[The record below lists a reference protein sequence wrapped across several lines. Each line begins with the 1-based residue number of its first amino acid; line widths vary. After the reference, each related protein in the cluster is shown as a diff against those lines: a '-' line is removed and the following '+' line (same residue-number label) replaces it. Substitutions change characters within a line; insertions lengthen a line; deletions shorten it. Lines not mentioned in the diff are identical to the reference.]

1 MFNLM
6 LLFLLSSLCCG
17 QGRGEIAESEK
28 KGRIAVIGGGIG
40 GTFVSKYL
48 VDYDTT
54 CQIDSLTLFDP
65 TFQPNDSD
73 DKRSSSSKQ
82 SDGNQSTLQGGRV
95 ATKILDDGTVIELGA
110 SIIYSGNKLVSSM
123 IDADASLSRISP
135 EYKGFGVWDGKD
147 YRINSEM
154 KTARSLGLRM
164 AYRYSTDIFRMN
176 SAVGRAI
183 KSFDQIYV
191 LLESQSSFFPSSAD
205 EIWDAVGLLSVARIN
220 FDKYLDSIGVS
231 KDNWWTPVYQD
242 LGMGVLR
249 TELIASANLSNY
261 NQKNSNLNGLSG
273 LVSFVPSSGGMF
285 NIQGGNYKIPI
296 SAWKQATL
304 HRKNICSHR
313 KTTSSSIDH
322 VPIQVTSVISRS
334 GEFELWSSQEFL
346 GVFQTVILAAPLQQ
360 CQISFS
366 EKVDE
371 ADDQAVKPMKFY
383 GLSKVSD
390 DELLLPSSA
399 KRRYTQTVTTIIANA
414 TLQESH
420 FNSTFKYP
428 PKTVYFTEE
437 GSEKEK
443 MTTIRHMKD
452 DIYKIFSPDI
462 LSEDILKSAF
472 GPDALVVE
480 TKVWGGK
487 NGGAYP
493 NFNGGGEAS
502 EAPPFLL
509 HDRHGSALYYI
520 NGIEAAVSSIEIS
533 AIGAKSV
540 AKLVSKRL
548 GFFEMEPER
557 SDEIKEEL

>member
-1 MFNLM
+1 MLNLIF
-6 LLFLLSSLCCG
+6 LFLLSSLCCG
-17 QGRGEIAESEK
+17 QGRGERAESEK

-65 TFQPNDSD
+65 TFHPNASD
-73 DKRSSSSKQ
+73 DKRIISSEQ
-82 SDGNQSTLQGGRV
+82 SEGCQSTLQGGRV

-123 IDADASLSRISP
+123 VDADAALSRISP

-183 KSFDQIYV
+183 KSFDQIYE

-205 EIWDAVGLLSVARIN
+205 EIWDAVGLLSVARMN

-304 HRKNICSHR
+304 HRKNICSYR
-313 KTTSSSIDH
+313 KTTRSSIDH
-322 VPIQVTSVISRS
+322 VPKQVTSVISRS

-346 GVFQTVILAAPLQQ
+346 GVFQTGKTITLRVAL
-360 CQISFS
+360 SFF
-366 EKVDE
+366 V
-371 ADDQAVKPMKFY
+371 
-383 GLSKVSD
+383 VSG
-390 DELLLPSSA
+390 
-399 KRRYTQTVTTIIANA
+399 Q
-414 TLQESH
+414 
-420 FNSTFKYP
+420 
-428 PKTVYFTEE
+428 
-437 GSEKEK
+437 
-443 MTTIRHMKD
+443 
-452 DIYKIFSPDI
+452 
-462 LSEDILKSAF
+462 
-472 GPDALVVE
+472 
-480 TKVWGGK
+480 
-487 NGGAYP
+487 
-493 NFNGGGEAS
+493 
-502 EAPPFLL
+502 
-509 HDRHGSALYYI
+509 
-520 NGIEAAVSSIEIS
+520 
-533 AIGAKSV
+533 
-540 AKLVSKRL
+540 
-548 GFFEMEPER
+548 
-557 SDEIKEEL
+557 